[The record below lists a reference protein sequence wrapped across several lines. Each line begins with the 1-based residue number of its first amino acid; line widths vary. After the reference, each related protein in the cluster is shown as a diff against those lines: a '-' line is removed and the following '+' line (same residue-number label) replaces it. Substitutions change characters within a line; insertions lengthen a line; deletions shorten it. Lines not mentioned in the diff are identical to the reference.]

1 MNKSIKEVL
10 FADNGKWAREWWAD
24 ETYYWTKYIVYDGFV
39 RDNDCILLTPKPI
52 IMDIKGELPSHLT
65 KSYRNNQIKEQK
77 MKDSVIIIES
87 PNKVAKI
94 REITGAKVF
103 ATIGHFMQLKSYDE
117 SNGFKPTF
125 EYDPQKK
132 KHIFEIIEACKNK
145 EVYIATD
152 PDREGYAIGYHFYE
166 KIKKIASSIY
176 RAEFFE
182 ITPSGINK
190 GLQNALLFENTNKQM
205 YQSAL
210 ARRVADMLLGFTLSP
225 YLGKALGQMKGS
237 SAGRVQTPCLKL
249 IVDRDREIE
258 KFKALPENEKVSY
271 QIQANINDNANREVI
286 IKHCDEKGEEIKFN
300 DKEEALKLFESLKD
314 NKACLLKDLK
324 TSVVETKPKKPFITS
339 TLLER
344 ASSELGLGI
353 AEVQSLAQSLF
364 EAGLIT
370 YIRTDAESLSVE
382 FLNEAESF
390 YLPIY
395 KEVYQKREYKAG
407 KQSQAEAHEA
417 IRITHPNKYEDLESI
432 VYNAGITNQD
442 ALKLYRLI
450 FERTIES
457 QGKNA
462 IYDKQ
467 DLLFKIKN
475 EYFKCSAKSLKSA
488 GFLAMFSKKE
498 LENDDESN
506 DDKEDKEKEQN
517 AQFNLKIDDV
527 LSLNDLVLATI
538 KRNAPSAYKEAD
550 FVKLLENKGI
560 GRPSTYASYLSTL
573 VKREYISI
581 SQDKKHIITPT
592 HKGKR
597 VVEVFENAYQFII
610 DLTYTKQME
619 EVLDE
624 IVENKSSYVDFIS
637 NLNSKCPK
645 IEKLERNDDEI
656 KPSSE
661 GQITYIENIL
671 RDLQVNLSEEFKN
684 YKEDNRVAKAFLD
697 RYIKE
702 HEFFK
707 KNNKKASS
715 SNNDENRPATPKQIN
730 FAETLAKKH
739 NVKLPKDYKSNIKV
753 CGDFINEYSKK

>member
-1 MNKSIKEVL
+1 MN
-10 FADNGKWAREWWAD
+10 N
-24 ETYYWTKYIVYDGFV
+24 
-39 RDNDCILLTPKPI
+39 
-52 IMDIKGELPSHLT
+52 
-65 KSYRNNQIKEQK
+65 
-77 MKDSVIIIES
+77 SVIIIES

-125 EYDPQKK
+125 DYDQEKK
-132 KHIFEIIEACKNK
+132 KHIFEMIEACKNK
-145 EVYIATD
+145 KVYIATD
-152 PDREGYAIGYHFYE
+152 TDREGYAIGYMFYQ
-166 KIKKIASSIY
+166 KIKNVASSIY

-237 SAGRVQTPCLKL
+237 SVGRVQTPCLKL

-271 QIQANINDNANREVI
+271 QIQAKIDDSANREVT

-324 TSVVETKPKKPFITS
+324 NSVVETKPKKPFITS
-339 TLLER
+339 TLLEK
-344 ASSELGLGI
+344 ASSMLGLSI
-353 AEVQSLAQSLF
+353 SEVQSLAQNLF

-382 FLNEAESF
+382 FLDETESF
-390 YLPIY
+390 YAPIY
-395 KEVYQKREYKAG
+395 KDLYLKREYKAG

-417 IRITHPNKYEDLESI
+417 IRITHPHTTEDLESI
-432 VYNAGITNQD
+432 VYNANITNQD
-442 ALKLYRLI
+442 ALKLYQLI

-475 EYFKCSAKSLKSA
+475 EYFKCSVKGLKSA

-498 LENDDESN
+498 LENDESN
-506 DDKEDKEKEQN
+506 DDKDNKEKEQN

-560 GRPSTYASYLSTL
+560 GRPSTYASYLPTL

-619 EVLDE
+619 EMLDE

-671 RDLQVNLSEEFKN
+671 RDLQLNLSEEFKN

-707 KNNKKASS
+707 KNNKKTSS
-715 SNNDENRPATPKQIN
+715 SNNDENRPATPKQIS
-730 FAETLAKKH
+730 FAEMLAKKH
-739 NVKLPKDYKSNIKV
+739 NVKLPKGFKYSMKV
-753 CGDFINEYSKK
+753 CGDFINEYHKK

>member
-1 MNKSIKEVL
+1 
-10 FADNGKWAREWWAD
+10 
-24 ETYYWTKYIVYDGFV
+24 
-39 RDNDCILLTPKPI
+39 
-52 IMDIKGELPSHLT
+52 
-65 KSYRNNQIKEQK
+65 

-117 SNGFKPTF
+117 NNNFKPTF

-145 EVYIATD
+145 KVYIATD

-271 QIQANINDNANREVI
+271 QIQAKINDNANREVI

-417 IRITHPNKYEDLESI
+417 IRITHPHKYEDLESI

-475 EYFKCSAKSLKSA
+475 EYFKCSVKGLKSA

-506 DDKEDKEKEQN
+506 DDKDNKEKEQN
-517 AQFNLKIDDV
+517 AQFNLKIDDM

-560 GRPSTYASYLSTL
+560 GRPSTYASYLPTL

-624 IVENKSSYVDFIS
+624 IVESKSSYLDFLQ
-637 NLNSKCPK
+637 NLATKCPK

-671 RDLQVNLSEEFKN
+671 RDLQLNLSEEFKN
-684 YKEDNRVAKAFLD
+684 YKEDNRIAKAFLD

-715 SNNDENRPATPKQIN
+715 SNNNEIRPATPKQIN
-730 FAETLAKKH
+730 FAEMLAKKH

>member
-1 MNKSIKEVL
+1 MN
-10 FADNGKWAREWWAD
+10 N
-24 ETYYWTKYIVYDGFV
+24 
-39 RDNDCILLTPKPI
+39 
-52 IMDIKGELPSHLT
+52 
-65 KSYRNNQIKEQK
+65 
-77 MKDSVIIIES
+77 SVIIIES

-125 EYDPQKK
+125 DYDQEKK
-132 KHIFEIIEACKNK
+132 KHIFEMIEACKNK
-145 EVYIATD
+145 KVYIATD
-152 PDREGYAIGYHFYE
+152 PDREGYAIGYMFYQ
-166 KIKKIASSIY
+166 KIKNVASSIY

-271 QIQANINDNANREVI
+271 QIQAKINDSANREVT

-324 TSVVETKPKKPFITS
+324 NSVVETKPKKPFITS
-339 TLLER
+339 TLLEK
-344 ASSELGLGI
+344 ASSMLGLSI
-353 AEVQSLAQSLF
+353 SEVQSLAQNLF

-382 FLNEAESF
+382 FLDETESF
-390 YLPIY
+390 YAPIY
-395 KEVYQKREYKAG
+395 KDLYLKREYKAG

-417 IRITHPNKYEDLESI
+417 IRITHPHTTEDLESI
-432 VYNAGITNQD
+432 VYNANITNQD
-442 ALKLYRLI
+442 ALKLYQLI

-475 EYFKCSAKSLKSA
+475 EYFKCSVKSLKSA

-498 LENDDESN
+498 LENDESN
-506 DDKEDKEKEQN
+506 DDKENKEKEQN
-517 AQFNLKIDDV
+517 AQFNLKIDDM

-538 KRNAPSAYKEAD
+538 KRNAPSPYKEAG

-560 GRPSTYASYLSTL
+560 GRPSTYASYLPTL
-573 VKREYISI
+573 LKREYISI
-581 SQDKKHIITPT
+581 SQDKKHTITPT

-597 VVEVFENAYQFII
+597 VIEVFENAYQFII

-624 IVENKSSYVDFIS
+624 IVENKSFYVDFIS

-671 RDLQVNLSEEFKN
+671 RDLQLNLSEEFKN

-715 SNNDENRPATPKQIN
+715 SNNDENRPATPKQIS
-730 FAETLAKKH
+730 FAEMLAKKH
-739 NVKLPKDYKSNIKV
+739 NVKLPKGFKYSMKV

>member
-1 MNKSIKEVL
+1 
-10 FADNGKWAREWWAD
+10 
-24 ETYYWTKYIVYDGFV
+24 
-39 RDNDCILLTPKPI
+39 
-52 IMDIKGELPSHLT
+52 
-65 KSYRNNQIKEQK
+65 

-94 REITGAKVF
+94 KEITGAKVF

-117 SNGFKPTF
+117 NNNFKPTF

-145 EVYIATD
+145 KVYIATD

-271 QIQANINDNANREVI
+271 QIQAKINDNANREVI

-353 AEVQSLAQSLF
+353 TEVQSLAQSLF

-417 IRITHPNKYEDLESI
+417 IRITHPHTAEDLESI

-488 GFLAMFSKKE
+488 GFLAMFSKKA

-506 DDKEDKEKEQN
+506 DDKEYKEKEQN
-517 AQFNLKIDDV
+517 AQFNLKIDDM

-538 KRNAPSAYKEAD
+538 KRNAPSPYKEAG

-560 GRPSTYASYLSTL
+560 GRPSTYASYLPTL
-573 VKREYISI
+573 LKREYISI
-581 SQDKKHIITPT
+581 SQDKKHTITPT

-597 VVEVFENAYQFII
+597 VIEVFENAYQFII

-671 RDLQVNLSEEFKN
+671 RDLQLDLSEEFKN
-684 YKEDNRVAKAFLD
+684 YKEDNRIAKAFLD

-715 SNNDENRPATPKQIN
+715 SNNNEIRPATPKQIN
-730 FAETLAKKH
+730 FAEILAKKH

>member
-1 MNKSIKEVL
+1 MN
-10 FADNGKWAREWWAD
+10 N
-24 ETYYWTKYIVYDGFV
+24 
-39 RDNDCILLTPKPI
+39 
-52 IMDIKGELPSHLT
+52 
-65 KSYRNNQIKEQK
+65 
-77 MKDSVIIIES
+77 SVIIIES

-125 EYDPQKK
+125 DYDQEKK
-132 KHIFEIIEACKNK
+132 KHIFEMIEACKNK
-145 EVYIATD
+145 KVYIATD
-152 PDREGYAIGYHFYE
+152 TDREGYAIGYMFYQ
-166 KIKKIASSIY
+166 KIKNVASSIY

-237 SAGRVQTPCLKL
+237 SVGRVQTPCLKL

-258 KFKALPENEKVSY
+258 KFKALPENEKVIY
-271 QIQANINDNANREVI
+271 QIQAKINDSANREVT

-300 DKEEALKLFESLKD
+300 NKEEALKFFESLKD

-324 TSVVETKPKKPFITS
+324 NSVVETKPKKPFITS
-339 TLLER
+339 TLLEK
-344 ASSELGLGI
+344 ASSMLGLSI
-353 AEVQSLAQSLF
+353 SEVQSLAQNLF

-382 FLNEAESF
+382 FLDEAESF
-390 YLPIY
+390 YAPIY
-395 KEVYQKREYKAG
+395 KDLYLKREYKAG

-417 IRITHPNKYEDLESI
+417 IRITHPHTTEDLERI
-432 VYNAGITNQD
+432 VYNANITNQD
-442 ALKLYRLI
+442 ALKLYQLI

-475 EYFKCSAKSLKSA
+475 EYFKCSVKGLKSA

-498 LENDDESN
+498 LKNDESN
-506 DDKEDKEKEQN
+506 DDKDNKEKEQN

-560 GRPSTYASYLSTL
+560 GRPSTYASYLPTL

-671 RDLQVNLSEEFKN
+671 RDLQLNLSEEFKN
-684 YKEDNRVAKAFLD
+684 YKEDNRVAKVFLD

-715 SNNDENRPATPKQIN
+715 SNNDENRPATPKQIS
-730 FAETLAKKH
+730 FAEMLAKKH
-739 NVKLPKDYKSNIKV
+739 NVKLPKGFKYSMKV
-753 CGDFINEYSKK
+753 CGDFINEYHKK

>member
-1 MNKSIKEVL
+1 MN
-10 FADNGKWAREWWAD
+10 N
-24 ETYYWTKYIVYDGFV
+24 
-39 RDNDCILLTPKPI
+39 
-52 IMDIKGELPSHLT
+52 
-65 KSYRNNQIKEQK
+65 
-77 MKDSVIIIES
+77 SVIIIES

-125 EYDPQKK
+125 DYDQEKK
-132 KHIFEIIEACKNK
+132 KHIFEMIEACKNK
-145 EVYIATD
+145 KVYIATD
-152 PDREGYAIGYHFYE
+152 PDREGYAIGYMFYQ
-166 KIKKIASSIY
+166 KIKNVASSIY

-190 GLQNALLFENTNKQM
+190 GLQNAILFENTNKQM

-271 QIQANINDNANREVI
+271 QIQAKINDSANREVT

-324 TSVVETKPKKPFITS
+324 NSVVETKPKKPFITS
-339 TLLER
+339 TLLEK
-344 ASSELGLGI
+344 ASSMLGLSI
-353 AEVQSLAQSLF
+353 SEVQSLAQNLF

-382 FLNEAESF
+382 FLDEAESF
-390 YLPIY
+390 YAPIY
-395 KEVYQKREYKAG
+395 NDLYLKREYKAG

-417 IRITHPNKYEDLESI
+417 IRITHPHTTEDLESI
-432 VYNAGITNQD
+432 VYNANITNQD
-442 ALKLYRLI
+442 ALKLYQLI

-475 EYFKCSAKSLKSA
+475 EYFKCSVKGLKSA

-498 LENDDESN
+498 LENDESN
-506 DDKEDKEKEQN
+506 DDKDNKEKEQN

-538 KRNAPSAYKEAD
+538 KRMPPSAYKEAD

-560 GRPSTYASYLSTL
+560 GRPSTYASYLPTL

-671 RDLQVNLSEEFKN
+671 RDLQLNLSEEFKN

-715 SNNDENRPATPKQIN
+715 SNNDENRPATPKQIS
-730 FAETLAKKH
+730 FAEMLAKKH
-739 NVKLPKDYKSNIKV
+739 NVKLPKGFKYNMKV
-753 CGDFINEYSKK
+753 CGDFINEYHKK

>member
-1 MNKSIKEVL
+1 MN
-10 FADNGKWAREWWAD
+10 N
-24 ETYYWTKYIVYDGFV
+24 
-39 RDNDCILLTPKPI
+39 
-52 IMDIKGELPSHLT
+52 
-65 KSYRNNQIKEQK
+65 
-77 MKDSVIIIES
+77 SVIIIES

-94 REITGAKVF
+94 KEITGAKVF

-117 SNGFKPTF
+117 NNNFKPTF

-132 KHIFEIIEACKNK
+132 KRIFEIIEACKNK
-145 EVYIATD
+145 KVYIATD

-249 IVDRDREIE
+249 IVDRNREIE

-271 QIQANINDNANREVI
+271 QIQAKINDNANREVI

-300 DKEEALKLFESLKD
+300 DKEEALKLFESLED

-370 YIRTDAESLSVE
+370 YTRTDAESLSVE

-417 IRITHPNKYEDLESI
+417 IRITHPHKYEDLESI
-432 VYNAGITNQD
+432 VYNANITNQD
-442 ALKLYRLI
+442 ALKLYQLI

-475 EYFKCSAKSLKSA
+475 EYFKCSVKGLKSS

-498 LENDDESN
+498 LENDESN
-506 DDKEDKEKEQN
+506 DDKDNKEKEQN
-517 AQFNLKIDDV
+517 AQFNLKIDDM

-538 KRNAPSAYKEAD
+538 KRNAPSPYKEAG

-560 GRPSTYASYLSTL
+560 GRPSTYASYLPTL
-573 VKREYISI
+573 LKRGYISI
-581 SQDKKHIITPT
+581 SQDKKHTITPT

-597 VVEVFENAYQFII
+597 VIEVFENAYQFII

-624 IVENKSSYVDFIS
+624 IVENKSSYLDFLQ
-637 NLNSKCPK
+637 NLATKCPK

-671 RDLQVNLSEEFKN
+671 RDLQLDLSEEFKN
-684 YKEDNRVAKAFLD
+684 YKEDNRIAKAFLD
-697 RYIKE
+697 KYIKE

-715 SNNDENRPATPKQIN
+715 SNNNEIRPATPKQIN
-730 FAETLAKKH
+730 FAEILAKKH

>member
-1 MNKSIKEVL
+1 MN
-10 FADNGKWAREWWAD
+10 N
-24 ETYYWTKYIVYDGFV
+24 
-39 RDNDCILLTPKPI
+39 
-52 IMDIKGELPSHLT
+52 
-65 KSYRNNQIKEQK
+65 
-77 MKDSVIIIES
+77 SVIIIES

-94 REITGAKVF
+94 REIIGAKVF

-125 EYDPQKK
+125 DYDQEKK
-132 KHIFEIIEACKNK
+132 KHIFEMIEACKNK
-145 EVYIATD
+145 KVYIATD
-152 PDREGYAIGYHFYE
+152 PDREGYAIGYMFYQ
-166 KIKKIASSIY
+166 KIKNVASSIY

-271 QIQANINDNANREVI
+271 QIQDKINDSANREVT

-324 TSVVETKPKKPFITS
+324 NSVVETKPKKPFITS
-339 TLLER
+339 TLLEK
-344 ASSELGLGI
+344 ASSMLGLSI
-353 AEVQSLAQSLF
+353 SEVQSLAQNLF

-382 FLNEAESF
+382 FLDETESF
-390 YLPIY
+390 YAPIY
-395 KEVYQKREYKAG
+395 KDLYLKREYKAG

-417 IRITHPNKYEDLESI
+417 KSI
-432 VYNAGITNQD
+432 VYNANITNQD
-442 ALKLYRLI
+442 ALKLYQLI

-475 EYFKCSAKSLKSA
+475 EYFKCSVKGLKSA

-498 LENDDESN
+498 LENDESN
-506 DDKEDKEKEQN
+506 DDKDNKEKEQN

-538 KRNAPSAYKEAD
+538 KRNAPSAYKETD

-560 GRPSTYASYLSTL
+560 GRPSTYASYLPTL

-671 RDLQVNLSEEFKN
+671 RDLQLNLSEEFKN

-715 SNNDENRPATPKQIN
+715 SNNDENRPATPKQIS
-730 FAETLAKKH
+730 FAEMLAKKH
-739 NVKLPKDYKSNIKV
+739 NVKLPKGFKYSMKV
-753 CGDFINEYSKK
+753 CGDFINEYHKK

>member
-1 MNKSIKEVL
+1 
-10 FADNGKWAREWWAD
+10 
-24 ETYYWTKYIVYDGFV
+24 
-39 RDNDCILLTPKPI
+39 
-52 IMDIKGELPSHLT
+52 
-65 KSYRNNQIKEQK
+65 

-94 REITGAKVF
+94 KEITGVKVY

-117 SNGFKPTF
+117 NNNFKPTF

-132 KHIFEIIEACKNK
+132 KRIFEMIEACKNK
-145 EVYIATD
+145 KVYIATD

-190 GLQNALLFENTNKQM
+190 GLQNASLFENTNKQM

-271 QIQANINDNANREVI
+271 QIQANINDNANKEVI
-286 IKHCDEKGEEIKFN
+286 IKHCDENGEEIKFN

-324 TSVVETKPKKPFITS
+324 NSILETKPKKPFITS
-339 TLLER
+339 TLLEK
-344 ASSELGLGI
+344 ASAELGLSI

-390 YLPIY
+390 YTPIY
-395 KEVYQKREYKAG
+395 KEVYLKREYKAG

-417 IRITHPNKYEDLESI
+417 IRITHPHTYENLESV
-432 VYNAGITNQD
+432 VYNAGIANQD
-442 ALKLYRLI
+442 ALKLYQLI

-475 EYFKCSAKSLKSA
+475 EYFKCSVKSLKSA

-498 LENDDESN
+498 LESDESN
-506 DDKEDKEKEQN
+506 DDKDDKEKDQN
-517 AQFNLKIDDV
+517 AQFNLKIDDM
-527 LSLNDLVLATI
+527 LNLKALDLATI
-538 KRNAPSAYKEAD
+538 KRSAPSPYKEAG

-560 GRPSTYASYLSTL
+560 GRPSTYASYLPTL
-573 VKREYISI
+573 LKREYISI
-581 SQDKKHIITPT
+581 SQDKKHTITPT

-624 IVENKSSYVDFIS
+624 IVESKSSYLDFLQ
-637 NLNSKCPK
+637 NLATKCPK
-645 IEKLERNDDEI
+645 IEKLERKDDEI
-656 KPSSE
+656 IRPSSE
-661 GQITYIENIL
+661 GQIKYIESIL
-671 RDLQVNLSEEFKN
+671 ADLQLELSEEFKN

-715 SNNDENRPATPKQIN
+715 SNNNETRPATPKQIS
-730 FAETLAKKH
+730 FAESLAKKH
-739 NVKLPKDYKSNIKV
+739 HVKLPKDYKSNMKV

>member
-1 MNKSIKEVL
+1 
-10 FADNGKWAREWWAD
+10 
-24 ETYYWTKYIVYDGFV
+24 
-39 RDNDCILLTPKPI
+39 
-52 IMDIKGELPSHLT
+52 
-65 KSYRNNQIKEQK
+65 

-117 SNGFKPTF
+117 NNNFKPTF

-145 EVYIATD
+145 KVYIATD

-271 QIQANINDNANREVI
+271 QIQAKINDNANREVI

-300 DKEEALKLFESLKD
+300 DKEEASQLFESLKD

-417 IRITHPNKYEDLESI
+417 IRITHPHKYEDLESI

-517 AQFNLKIDDV
+517 AQFNLKIDDM

-538 KRNAPSAYKEAD
+538 KRNAPSPYKEAG

-560 GRPSTYASYLSTL
+560 GRPSTYASYLPTL
-573 VKREYISI
+573 LKREYISI
-581 SQDKKHIITPT
+581 SQDKKHTITPT

-597 VVEVFENAYQFII
+597 VIEVFENAYQFII

-624 IVENKSSYVDFIS
+624 IVENKSSYLDFLQ
-637 NLNSKCPK
+637 NLATKCPK
-645 IEKLERNDDEI
+645 IKKLERNDDEI

-671 RDLQVNLSEEFKN
+671 RDLQLDLSEEFKN
-684 YKEDNRVAKAFLD
+684 YKEDNRIAKAFLD

-707 KNNKKASS
+707 KNNKKTSS
-715 SNNDENRPATPKQIN
+715 SNNNEIRPATPKQIN
-730 FAETLAKKH
+730 FAEMLAKKH

>member
-1 MNKSIKEVL
+1 MN
-10 FADNGKWAREWWAD
+10 N
-24 ETYYWTKYIVYDGFV
+24 
-39 RDNDCILLTPKPI
+39 
-52 IMDIKGELPSHLT
+52 
-65 KSYRNNQIKEQK
+65 
-77 MKDSVIIIES
+77 SVIIIES

-117 SNGFKPTF
+117 NNNFKPTF

-132 KHIFEIIEACKNK
+132 KRIFEIIEACKNK
-145 EVYIATD
+145 KVYIATD

-225 YLGKALGQMKGS
+225 YLGKALGQMKRS

-271 QIQANINDNANREVI
+271 QIQAKINDNANREVI

-417 IRITHPNKYEDLESI
+417 IRITHPHKYEDLESI
-432 VYNAGITNQD
+432 VYNASITNQD

-517 AQFNLKIDDV
+517 AQFNLKIDDM

-538 KRNAPSAYKEAD
+538 KRNAPSPYKEAG

-560 GRPSTYASYLSTL
+560 GRPSTYASYLPTL
-573 VKREYISI
+573 LKREYISI
-581 SQDKKHIITPT
+581 SQDKKHTITPT
-592 HKGKR
+592 HNGKR
-597 VVEVFENAYQFII
+597 VIEVFENAYQFII

-671 RDLQVNLSEEFKN
+671 RDLQLNLSEEFKN

-715 SNNDENRPATPKQIN
+715 SNNDENRPATPKQIS
-730 FAETLAKKH
+730 FAEMLAKKH
-739 NVKLPKDYKSNIKV
+739 NVKLPKGFKYSMKV

>member
-1 MNKSIKEVL
+1 MN
-10 FADNGKWAREWWAD
+10 N
-24 ETYYWTKYIVYDGFV
+24 
-39 RDNDCILLTPKPI
+39 
-52 IMDIKGELPSHLT
+52 
-65 KSYRNNQIKEQK
+65 
-77 MKDSVIIIES
+77 SVIIIES

-94 REITGAKVF
+94 KEITGAKVF

-117 SNGFKPTF
+117 NNNFKPTF

-132 KHIFEIIEACKNK
+132 KRIFEIIEACKNK
-145 EVYIATD
+145 KVYIATD

-225 YLGKALGQMKGS
+225 YLGKALGQMKDS

-271 QIQANINDNANREVI
+271 QIQAKINDNANKEVI

-417 IRITHPNKYEDLESI
+417 IRITHPHKYEDLESV
-432 VYNAGITNQD
+432 VYDSGITNQD
-442 ALKLYRLI
+442 ALKLYQLI

-498 LENDDESN
+498 LENDESN
-506 DDKEDKEKEQN
+506 DDKENKEKEQN
-517 AQFNLKIDDV
+517 AQFNLKIDDM

-538 KRNAPSAYKEAD
+538 KRNAPSPYKEAG

-560 GRPSTYASYLSTL
+560 GRPSTYASYLPTL
-573 VKREYISI
+573 LKREYISI
-581 SQDKKHIITPT
+581 SQDKKHTITPT

-597 VVEVFENAYQFII
+597 VIEVFENAYQFII

-624 IVENKSSYVDFIS
+624 IVENKSSYLDFLQ
-637 NLNSKCPK
+637 NLATKCPK

-671 RDLQVNLSEEFKN
+671 RDLQLDLSEEFKN
-684 YKEDNRVAKAFLD
+684 YKEDNRIAKAFLD

-715 SNNDENRPATPKQIN
+715 SNNNEIRPATPKQIN
-730 FAETLAKKH
+730 FAEILAKKH

>member
-1 MNKSIKEVL
+1 MN
-10 FADNGKWAREWWAD
+10 N
-24 ETYYWTKYIVYDGFV
+24 
-39 RDNDCILLTPKPI
+39 
-52 IMDIKGELPSHLT
+52 
-65 KSYRNNQIKEQK
+65 
-77 MKDSVIIIES
+77 SVIIIES

-94 REITGAKVF
+94 KEITGVSVF

-117 SNGFKPTF
+117 NNNFKPTF

-132 KHIFEIIEACKNK
+132 KRIFEIIEACKNK
-145 EVYIATD
+145 KVYIATD

-271 QIQANINDNANREVI
+271 QIQAKINDSANREVT

-324 TSVVETKPKKPFITS
+324 NSVVETKPKKPFITS
-339 TLLER
+339 TLLEK
-344 ASSELGLGI
+344 ASSMLGLSI
-353 AEVQSLAQSLF
+353 SEVQSLAQNLF

-382 FLNEAESF
+382 FLDETESF
-390 YLPIY
+390 YAPIY
-395 KEVYQKREYKAG
+395 KDLYLKREYKAG

-417 IRITHPNKYEDLESI
+417 IRITHPHTTEDLESI
-432 VYNAGITNQD
+432 VYNANITNQD
-442 ALKLYRLI
+442 ALKLYQLI

-517 AQFNLKIDDV
+517 AQFNLKIDDM

-560 GRPSTYASYLSTL
+560 GRPSTYASYLPTL
-573 VKREYISI
+573 LKREYISI
-581 SQDKKHIITPT
+581 SQDKKHTITPT

-597 VVEVFENAYQFII
+597 VIEVFENAYQFII

-671 RDLQVNLSEEFKN
+671 RDLQLDLSEEFKN
-684 YKEDNRVAKAFLD
+684 YKEDNRIAKAFLD

-715 SNNDENRPATPKQIN
+715 SNNNEIRPATPKQIN
-730 FAETLAKKH
+730 FAEILAKKH

>member
-1 MNKSIKEVL
+1 MN
-10 FADNGKWAREWWAD
+10 N
-24 ETYYWTKYIVYDGFV
+24 
-39 RDNDCILLTPKPI
+39 
-52 IMDIKGELPSHLT
+52 
-65 KSYRNNQIKEQK
+65 
-77 MKDSVIIIES
+77 SVIIIES

-125 EYDPQKK
+125 DYDQEKK
-132 KHIFEIIEACKNK
+132 KHIFEMIEACKNK
-145 EVYIATD
+145 KVYIATD
-152 PDREGYAIGYHFYE
+152 PDREGYAIGYMFYQ
-166 KIKKIASSIY
+166 KIKNVASSIY

-271 QIQANINDNANREVI
+271 QIQAKINDSANREVT

-300 DKEEALKLFESLKD
+300 DKEEALKFFESLKD

-324 TSVVETKPKKPFITS
+324 NSVVETKPKKPFITS
-339 TLLER
+339 TLLEK
-344 ASSELGLGI
+344 ASSMLGLSI
-353 AEVQSLAQSLF
+353 SEVQSLAQNLF

-382 FLNEAESF
+382 FLDETESF
-390 YLPIY
+390 YAPIY
-395 KEVYQKREYKAG
+395 KDLYLKREYKAG

-417 IRITHPNKYEDLESI
+417 IRITHPHTTEDLESI
-432 VYNAGITNQD
+432 VYNANITNQD
-442 ALKLYRLI
+442 ALKLYQLI

-475 EYFKCSAKSLKSA
+475 EYFKCSVKGLKSA

-498 LENDDESN
+498 LENDESN
-506 DDKEDKEKEQN
+506 DDKDNKEKEQN

-560 GRPSTYASYLSTL
+560 GRPSTYASYLPTL
-573 VKREYISI
+573 VRREYISI
-581 SQDKKHIITPT
+581 SQDKKHIITPS

-671 RDLQVNLSEEFKN
+671 RDLQLNLSEEFKN
-684 YKEDNRVAKAFLD
+684 YKEDNRVAKVFLD

-730 FAETLAKKH
+730 FAEMLAKKH
-739 NVKLPKDYKSNIKV
+739 NVKLPKGFKYSMKV
-753 CGDFINEYSKK
+753 CGDFINEYHKK

>member
-1 MNKSIKEVL
+1 MN
-10 FADNGKWAREWWAD
+10 N
-24 ETYYWTKYIVYDGFV
+24 
-39 RDNDCILLTPKPI
+39 
-52 IMDIKGELPSHLT
+52 
-65 KSYRNNQIKEQK
+65 
-77 MKDSVIIIES
+77 SVIIIES

-94 REITGAKVF
+94 REITGASVF

-125 EYDPQKK
+125 DYDQEKK
-132 KHIFEIIEACKNK
+132 KHIFEMIEACKNK
-145 EVYIATD
+145 KVYIATD
-152 PDREGYAIGYHFYE
+152 PDREGYAIGYMFYQ
-166 KIKKIASSIY
+166 KIKNVASSIY

-258 KFKALPENEKVSY
+258 KFKALPKNEKVSY
-271 QIQANINDNANREVI
+271 QIQAKINDSANREVT
-286 IKHCDEKGEEIKFN
+286 IKQCDEKGEEIKFN
-300 DKEEALKLFESLKD
+300 DKEEALKLFEGLKD

-324 TSVVETKPKKPFITS
+324 NSVVETKPKKPFITS
-339 TLLER
+339 TLLEK
-344 ASSELGLGI
+344 ASSMLGLGI
-353 AEVQSLAQSLF
+353 SEVQSLAQSLF

-390 YLPIY
+390 YTPIY
-395 KEVYQKREYKAG
+395 KEVYLKREYKAG

-417 IRITHPNKYEDLESI
+417 IRITHPHTYENLESV

-442 ALKLYRLI
+442 ALKLYQLI

-475 EYFKCSAKSLKSA
+475 EYFKCSVKSLKSA

-498 LENDDESN
+498 LESDESN
-506 DDKEDKEKEQN
+506 DGKDDKEKDQN

-538 KRNAPSAYKEAD
+538 KRNAPSPYKEAG

-560 GRPSTYASYLSTL
+560 GRPSTYATYLPAL
-573 VKREYISI
+573 LKREYISI
-581 SQDKKHIITPT
+581 SQDKKRSITPT

-637 NLNSKCPK
+637 NLSSKCPK

-661 GQITYIENIL
+661 RQITYMENIL
-671 RDLQVNLSEEFKN
+671 RDLQLELSEEFKN

-715 SNNDENRPATPKQIN
+715 SNNDETRPATPKQIR
-730 FAETLAKKH
+730 FAESLAKKH
-739 NVKLPKDYKSNIKV
+739 HVKLPKDYKSNMKV

>member
-1 MNKSIKEVL
+1 MN
-10 FADNGKWAREWWAD
+10 N
-24 ETYYWTKYIVYDGFV
+24 
-39 RDNDCILLTPKPI
+39 
-52 IMDIKGELPSHLT
+52 
-65 KSYRNNQIKEQK
+65 
-77 MKDSVIIIES
+77 SVIIIES

-125 EYDPQKK
+125 DYDQEKK
-132 KHIFEIIEACKNK
+132 KHIFEMIEACKNK
-145 EVYIATD
+145 KVYIATD
-152 PDREGYAIGYHFYE
+152 TDREGYAIGYMFYQ
-166 KIKKIASSIY
+166 KIKNVASSIY

-237 SAGRVQTPCLKL
+237 SVGRVQTPCLKL

-271 QIQANINDNANREVI
+271 QIQAKINDSANREVT

-314 NKACLLKDLK
+314 NKACLLKNLK
-324 TSVVETKPKKPFITS
+324 NSVVETKPKKPFITS
-339 TLLER
+339 TLLEK
-344 ASSELGLGI
+344 ASSMLGLSI
-353 AEVQSLAQSLF
+353 SEVQSLAQNLF

-382 FLNEAESF
+382 FLDEAESF
-390 YLPIY
+390 YAPIY
-395 KEVYQKREYKAG
+395 KDLYLKREYKTG

-417 IRITHPNKYEDLESI
+417 IRITHPHTTEDLESI
-432 VYNAGITNQD
+432 VYNANITNQD
-442 ALKLYRLI
+442 ALKLYQLI

-475 EYFKCSAKSLKSA
+475 EYFKCSVKGLKSA

-498 LENDDESN
+498 LKNDESN
-506 DDKEDKEKEQN
+506 DDKDNKEKEQN

-560 GRPSTYASYLSTL
+560 GRPSTYASYLPTL

-671 RDLQVNLSEEFKN
+671 RDLQLNLSEEFKN
-684 YKEDNRVAKAFLD
+684 YKEDNRVAKAF
-697 RYIKE
+697 
-702 HEFFK
+702 F
-707 KNNKKASS
+707 
-715 SNNDENRPATPKQIN
+715 RPI
-730 FAETLAKKH
+730 H
-739 NVKLPKDYKSNIKV
+739 
-753 CGDFINEYSKK
+753 

>member
-1 MNKSIKEVL
+1 MN
-10 FADNGKWAREWWAD
+10 N
-24 ETYYWTKYIVYDGFV
+24 
-39 RDNDCILLTPKPI
+39 
-52 IMDIKGELPSHLT
+52 
-65 KSYRNNQIKEQK
+65 
-77 MKDSVIIIES
+77 SVIIIES

-125 EYDPQKK
+125 DYDQEKK
-132 KHIFEIIEACKNK
+132 KHIFEMIEACKNK
-145 EVYIATD
+145 KVYIATD
-152 PDREGYAIGYHFYE
+152 PDREGYAIGYMFYQ
-166 KIKKIASSIY
+166 KIKNVASSIY

-271 QIQANINDNANREVI
+271 QIQAKINDSANREVT

-324 TSVVETKPKKPFITS
+324 NSVVETKPKKPFITS
-339 TLLER
+339 TLLEK
-344 ASSELGLGI
+344 ASSMLGLSI
-353 AEVQSLAQSLF
+353 SEVQSLAQNLF

-382 FLNEAESF
+382 FLDETESF
-390 YLPIY
+390 YAPIY
-395 KEVYQKREYKAG
+395 KDLYLKREYKAG

-417 IRITHPNKYEDLESI
+417 IRITHPHTTEDLESI
-432 VYNAGITNQD
+432 VYNANITNQD
-442 ALKLYRLI
+442 ALKLYQLI

-475 EYFKCSAKSLKSA
+475 EYFKCSVKGLKSA

-498 LENDDESN
+498 LENDESN
-506 DDKEDKEKEQN
+506 DDKDNKEKEQN

-527 LSLNDLVLATI
+527 LNLNDLVLATI

-560 GRPSTYASYLSTL
+560 GRPSTYASYLPTL

-671 RDLQVNLSEEFKN
+671 RDLQLNLSEEFKN

-715 SNNDENRPATPKQIN
+715 SNNDENRPATPKQIS
-730 FAETLAKKH
+730 FAEMLAKKH
-739 NVKLPKDYKSNIKV
+739 NVKLPKGFKYSMKV
-753 CGDFINEYSKK
+753 CGDFINEYHKK

>member
-1 MNKSIKEVL
+1 
-10 FADNGKWAREWWAD
+10 
-24 ETYYWTKYIVYDGFV
+24 
-39 RDNDCILLTPKPI
+39 
-52 IMDIKGELPSHLT
+52 
-65 KSYRNNQIKEQK
+65 

-117 SNGFKPTF
+117 NNNFKPTF

-145 EVYIATD
+145 KVYIAAD

-271 QIQANINDNANREVI
+271 QIQAKINDNANREVI

-300 DKEEALKLFESLKD
+300 DKEEASQLFESLKD

-417 IRITHPNKYEDLESI
+417 IRITHPHKYEDLESI

-517 AQFNLKIDDV
+517 AQFNLKIDDM

-538 KRNAPSAYKEAD
+538 KRNAPSPYKEAG

-560 GRPSTYASYLSTL
+560 GRPSTYASYLPTL
-573 VKREYISI
+573 LKREYISI
-581 SQDKKHIITPT
+581 SQDKKHTITPT

-597 VVEVFENAYQFII
+597 VIEVFENAYQFII

-624 IVENKSSYVDFIS
+624 IVENKSSYLDFLQ
-637 NLNSKCPK
+637 NLATKCPK
-645 IEKLERNDDEI
+645 IKKLERNDDEI

-671 RDLQVNLSEEFKN
+671 RDLQLDLSEEFKN
-684 YKEDNRVAKAFLD
+684 YKEDNRIAKAFLD

-715 SNNDENRPATPKQIN
+715 SNNNEIRPATPKQIN
-730 FAETLAKKH
+730 FAEMLAKKH

>member
-1 MNKSIKEVL
+1 MN
-10 FADNGKWAREWWAD
+10 N
-24 ETYYWTKYIVYDGFV
+24 
-39 RDNDCILLTPKPI
+39 
-52 IMDIKGELPSHLT
+52 
-65 KSYRNNQIKEQK
+65 
-77 MKDSVIIIES
+77 SVIIIES

-125 EYDPQKK
+125 DYDQEKK
-132 KHIFEIIEACKNK
+132 KHIFEMIEACKNK
-145 EVYIATD
+145 KVYIATD
-152 PDREGYAIGYHFYE
+152 PDREGYAIGYMFYQ
-166 KIKKIASSIY
+166 KIKNVASSIY

-271 QIQANINDNANREVI
+271 QIQAKINDSANREVT

-324 TSVVETKPKKPFITS
+324 NSVVETKPKKPFITS
-339 TLLER
+339 TLLEK
-344 ASSELGLGI
+344 ASSMLGLSI
-353 AEVQSLAQSLF
+353 SEVQSLAQNLF

-382 FLNEAESF
+382 FLNETESF
-390 YLPIY
+390 YAPIY
-395 KEVYQKREYKAG
+395 KDLYLKREYKAG

-417 IRITHPNKYEDLESI
+417 IRITHPHTTEDLESI
-432 VYNAGITNQD
+432 VYNANITNQD
-442 ALKLYRLI
+442 ALKLYQLI

-467 DLLFKIKN
+467 NLLFKIKN
-475 EYFKCSAKSLKSA
+475 EYFKCSVKGLKSA

-498 LENDDESN
+498 LENDESN
-506 DDKEDKEKEQN
+506 DDKDNKEKEQN

-560 GRPSTYASYLSTL
+560 GRPSTYASYLPTL

-619 EVLDE
+619 EMLDE

-671 RDLQVNLSEEFKN
+671 RDLQLNLSEEFKN

-715 SNNDENRPATPKQIN
+715 SNNDENRPATPKQIS
-730 FAETLAKKH
+730 FAEMLAKKH
-739 NVKLPKDYKSNIKV
+739 NVKLPKGFKYSMKV
-753 CGDFINEYSKK
+753 CGDFINEYHKK

>member
-1 MNKSIKEVL
+1 MN
-10 FADNGKWAREWWAD
+10 N
-24 ETYYWTKYIVYDGFV
+24 
-39 RDNDCILLTPKPI
+39 
-52 IMDIKGELPSHLT
+52 
-65 KSYRNNQIKEQK
+65 
-77 MKDSVIIIES
+77 SVIIIES

-125 EYDPQKK
+125 DYDQEKK
-132 KHIFEIIEACKNK
+132 KHIFEMIEACKNK
-145 EVYIATD
+145 KVYIATD
-152 PDREGYAIGYHFYE
+152 PDREGYAIGYMFYQ
-166 KIKKIASSIY
+166 KIKNVASSIY

-190 GLQNALLFENTNKQM
+190 GLQNALLFENTNRQM

-271 QIQANINDNANREVI
+271 QIQAKINDSANREVT

-324 TSVVETKPKKPFITS
+324 NSVVETKPKKPFITS
-339 TLLER
+339 TLLEK
-344 ASSELGLGI
+344 ASSMLGLSI
-353 AEVQSLAQSLF
+353 SEVQSLAQNLF

-382 FLNEAESF
+382 FLDETESF
-390 YLPIY
+390 YAPIY
-395 KEVYQKREYKAG
+395 KDLYLKREYKAG

-417 IRITHPNKYEDLESI
+417 IRITHPHKYEDLESI
-432 VYNAGITNQD
+432 VYNASITNQD
-442 ALKLYRLI
+442 ALKLYQLI

-475 EYFKCSAKSLKSA
+475 EYFKCSVKGLKSA

-498 LENDDESN
+498 LENDESN
-506 DDKEDKEKEQN
+506 DDKDNKEKEQN

-560 GRPSTYASYLSTL
+560 GRPSTYASYLPTL

-671 RDLQVNLSEEFKN
+671 RDLQLNLSEEFKN

-715 SNNDENRPATPKQIN
+715 SNNDENRPATPKQIS
-730 FAETLAKKH
+730 FAEMLAKKH
-739 NVKLPKDYKSNIKV
+739 NVKLPKGFKYSMKV
-753 CGDFINEYSKK
+753 CGDFINEYHKK

>member
-1 MNKSIKEVL
+1 
-10 FADNGKWAREWWAD
+10 
-24 ETYYWTKYIVYDGFV
+24 
-39 RDNDCILLTPKPI
+39 
-52 IMDIKGELPSHLT
+52 
-65 KSYRNNQIKEQK
+65 

-94 REITGAKVF
+94 KEITGVKVY

-117 SNGFKPTF
+117 NNNFKPTF

-132 KHIFEIIEACKNK
+132 KRIFEMIEACKNK
-145 EVYIATD
+145 KVYIATD

-190 GLQNALLFENTNKQM
+190 GLQNASLFENTNKQM

-271 QIQANINDNANREVI
+271 QIQAKINDSANREVT
-286 IKHCDEKGEEIKFN
+286 IKHCDEKGEEITFN

-324 TSVVETKPKKPFITS
+324 NSVVETKPKKPFITS
-339 TLLER
+339 TLLEK
-344 ASSELGLGI
+344 ASSMLGLSI
-353 AEVQSLAQSLF
+353 SEVQSLAQNLF

-382 FLNEAESF
+382 FLDETESF
-390 YLPIY
+390 YAPIY
-395 KEVYQKREYKAG
+395 KDLYLKREYKAG

-417 IRITHPNKYEDLESI
+417 IRITHPHTTEDLESI
-432 VYNAGITNQD
+432 VYNANITNQD
-442 ALKLYRLI
+442 ALKLYQLI

-467 DLLFKIKN
+467 NLLFKIKN
-475 EYFKCSAKSLKSA
+475 EYFKCSVKGLKSA

-498 LENDDESN
+498 LENDESN
-506 DDKEDKEKEQN
+506 DDKDNKEKEQN

-560 GRPSTYASYLSTL
+560 GRPSTYASYLPTL

-671 RDLQVNLSEEFKN
+671 RDLQLNSREEFKN

-715 SNNDENRPATPKQIN
+715 SNNDENRPATPKQIS
-730 FAETLAKKH
+730 FAEMLAKKH
-739 NVKLPKDYKSNIKV
+739 HVKLPKDYKSNMKV
-753 CGDFINEYSKK
+753 CGDFINEYHKK

>member
-1 MNKSIKEVL
+1 MN
-10 FADNGKWAREWWAD
+10 N
-24 ETYYWTKYIVYDGFV
+24 
-39 RDNDCILLTPKPI
+39 
-52 IMDIKGELPSHLT
+52 
-65 KSYRNNQIKEQK
+65 
-77 MKDSVIIIES
+77 SVIIIES

-125 EYDPQKK
+125 DYDQEKK
-132 KHIFEIIEACKNK
+132 KHIFEMIEACKNK
-145 EVYIATD
+145 KVYIATD
-152 PDREGYAIGYHFYE
+152 TDREGYAIGYMFYQ
-166 KIKKIASSIY
+166 KIKNVASSIY

-210 ARRVADMLLGFTLSP
+210 ARRVADMLLGFTLSS

-237 SAGRVQTPCLKL
+237 SVGRVQTPCLKL

-271 QIQANINDNANREVI
+271 QIQAKINDSANREVT

-324 TSVVETKPKKPFITS
+324 NSVVETKPKKPFITS
-339 TLLER
+339 TLLEK
-344 ASSELGLGI
+344 ASSMLGLSI
-353 AEVQSLAQSLF
+353 SEVQSLAQNLF

-382 FLNEAESF
+382 FLDETESF
-390 YLPIY
+390 YAPIY
-395 KEVYQKREYKAG
+395 KDLYLKREYKAG

-417 IRITHPNKYEDLESI
+417 IRITHPHTTEDLESI
-432 VYNAGITNQD
+432 VYNANITNQD
-442 ALKLYRLI
+442 ALKLYQLI

-475 EYFKCSAKSLKSA
+475 EYFKCSVKGLKSA

-498 LENDDESN
+498 LENDESN
-506 DDKEDKEKEQN
+506 DDKDNKEKEQN

-560 GRPSTYASYLSTL
+560 GRPSTYASYLPTL

-619 EVLDE
+619 EMLDE

-645 IEKLERNDDEI
+645 IEKLGRNDDEI

-671 RDLQVNLSEEFKN
+671 RDLQLNLSEEFKN

-715 SNNDENRPATPKQIN
+715 SNNDENRPATPKQIS
-730 FAETLAKKH
+730 FAEMLAKKH
-739 NVKLPKDYKSNIKV
+739 NVKLPKGFKYSMKV
-753 CGDFINEYSKK
+753 CGDFINEYHKK

>member
-1 MNKSIKEVL
+1 
-10 FADNGKWAREWWAD
+10 
-24 ETYYWTKYIVYDGFV
+24 
-39 RDNDCILLTPKPI
+39 
-52 IMDIKGELPSHLT
+52 
-65 KSYRNNQIKEQK
+65 

-94 REITGAKVF
+94 KEITGAKVF

-117 SNGFKPTF
+117 NNNFKPTF
-125 EYDPQKK
+125 DYDQEKK
-132 KHIFEIIEACKNK
+132 KRIFEMIEACKNK
-145 EVYIATD
+145 KVYIATD

-271 QIQANINDNANREVI
+271 QIQAKINDSANREVT

-300 DKEEALKLFESLKD
+300 DKEETLKLFESLKD

-324 TSVVETKPKKPFITS
+324 NSVVETKPKKPFITS
-339 TLLER
+339 TLLEK
-344 ASSELGLGI
+344 ASSMLGLSI
-353 AEVQSLAQSLF
+353 SEVQSLAQNLF

-382 FLNEAESF
+382 FLDEAESF
-390 YLPIY
+390 YAPIY

-417 IRITHPNKYEDLESI
+417 IRITHPHKYEDLESI
-432 VYNAGITNQD
+432 VYNASITNQD

-475 EYFKCSAKSLKSA
+475 EYFKCSVKGLKSA

-498 LENDDESN
+498 LKNDESN
-506 DDKEDKEKEQN
+506 DDKDNKEKEQN

-560 GRPSTYASYLSTL
+560 GRPSTYASYLPTL

-671 RDLQVNLSEEFKN
+671 RDLQLNLSEEFKN

-730 FAETLAKKH
+730 FAEMLAKKH
-739 NVKLPKDYKSNIKV
+739 NVKLPKGFKYSMKV
-753 CGDFINEYSKK
+753 CGDFINEYHKK

>member
-1 MNKSIKEVL
+1 MN
-10 FADNGKWAREWWAD
+10 N
-24 ETYYWTKYIVYDGFV
+24 
-39 RDNDCILLTPKPI
+39 
-52 IMDIKGELPSHLT
+52 
-65 KSYRNNQIKEQK
+65 
-77 MKDSVIIIES
+77 SVIIIES

-125 EYDPQKK
+125 DYDQEKK
-132 KHIFEIIEACKNK
+132 KHIFEMIEACKNK
-145 EVYIATD
+145 KVYIATD
-152 PDREGYAIGYHFYE
+152 PDREGYAIGYMFYQ
-166 KIKKIASSIY
+166 KIKNVASSIY

-182 ITPSGINK
+182 ITLSGINK

-271 QIQANINDNANREVI
+271 QIQAKINDNANREVI

-324 TSVVETKPKKPFITS
+324 NSVVETKPKKPFITS
-339 TLLER
+339 TLLEK
-344 ASSELGLGI
+344 ASSMLGLSI
-353 AEVQSLAQSLF
+353 SEVQSLAQNLF

-390 YLPIY
+390 YAPIY
-395 KEVYQKREYKAG
+395 KDLYLKREYKAG

-417 IRITHPNKYEDLESI
+417 IRITHPHTTEDLESI
-432 VYNAGITNQD
+432 VYNANITNQD
-442 ALKLYRLI
+442 ALKLYQLI

-475 EYFKCSAKSLKSA
+475 EYFKCSVKGLKSA

-498 LENDDESN
+498 LENDESN
-506 DDKEDKEKEQN
+506 DDKDNKEKEQN

-560 GRPSTYASYLSTL
+560 GRPSTYASYLPTL
-573 VKREYISI
+573 LKREYISI

-671 RDLQVNLSEEFKN
+671 RDLQLDLSEEFKN
-684 YKEDNRVAKAFLD
+684 YKEDNRIAKAFLD

-715 SNNDENRPATPKQIN
+715 SNNDKNRPATPKQIS
-730 FAETLAKKH
+730 FAEMLAKKH
-739 NVKLPKDYKSNIKV
+739 NVKLPKGFKYSMKV
-753 CGDFINEYSKK
+753 CGDFINEYHKK

>member
-1 MNKSIKEVL
+1 
-10 FADNGKWAREWWAD
+10 
-24 ETYYWTKYIVYDGFV
+24 
-39 RDNDCILLTPKPI
+39 
-52 IMDIKGELPSHLT
+52 
-65 KSYRNNQIKEQK
+65 

-125 EYDPQKK
+125 DYDQEKK
-132 KHIFEIIEACKNK
+132 KRIFEMIEACKNK
-145 EVYIATD
+145 KVYIATD

-271 QIQANINDNANREVI
+271 QIQAKINDNANREVI

-324 TSVVETKPKKPFITS
+324 NSVVETKPKKPFITS
-339 TLLER
+339 TLLEK
-344 ASSELGLGI
+344 ASSMLGLSI
-353 AEVQSLAQSLF
+353 SEVQSLAQNLF

-382 FLNEAESF
+382 FLDEAESF
-390 YLPIY
+390 YAPIY
-395 KEVYQKREYKAG
+395 KDLYLKREYKAG

-417 IRITHPNKYEDLESI
+417 IRITHPHTTEDLESI
-432 VYNAGITNQD
+432 VYNANIINQD
-442 ALKLYRLI
+442 ALKLYQLI

-475 EYFKCSAKSLKSA
+475 EYFKCSVKGLKSA

-498 LENDDESN
+498 LENDESN
-506 DDKEDKEKEQN
+506 DDKDNKEKEQN

-560 GRPSTYASYLSTL
+560 GRPSTYASYLPTL

-671 RDLQVNLSEEFKN
+671 RDLQLNLSEEFKN

-715 SNNDENRPATPKQIN
+715 SNNDENRPATPKQIS
-730 FAETLAKKH
+730 FAEMLAKKH
-739 NVKLPKDYKSNIKV
+739 NVKLPKGFKYSMKV
-753 CGDFINEYSKK
+753 CGDFINEYHKK

>member
-1 MNKSIKEVL
+1 
-10 FADNGKWAREWWAD
+10 
-24 ETYYWTKYIVYDGFV
+24 
-39 RDNDCILLTPKPI
+39 
-52 IMDIKGELPSHLT
+52 
-65 KSYRNNQIKEQK
+65 

-94 REITGAKVF
+94 KEITGAKVF

-117 SNGFKPTF
+117 NNNFKPTF

-132 KHIFEIIEACKNK
+132 KRIFEIIEACKNK
-145 EVYIATD
+145 KVYIATD

-166 KIKKIASSIY
+166 KIEKIASSIY

-258 KFKALPENEKVSY
+258 KFKALPENERVSY
-271 QIQANINDNANREVI
+271 QIQAKINDNANKEVI

-300 DKEEALKLFESLKD
+300 DREEALKLFESLKD

-324 TSVVETKPKKPFITS
+324 NSVVETKPKKPFITS
-339 TLLER
+339 TLLEK
-344 ASSELGLGI
+344 ASSMLGLSI
-353 AEVQSLAQSLF
+353 SEVQSLAQNLF

-395 KEVYQKREYKAG
+395 KDLYLKREYKAG

-417 IRITHPNKYEDLESI
+417 IRITHPHKYEDLESI
-432 VYNAGITNQD
+432 VYNASITNQD
-442 ALKLYRLI
+442 ALKLYQLI
-450 FERTIES
+450 FKRTIES

-475 EYFKCSAKSLKSA
+475 EYFKCSVKGLKSS

-498 LENDDESN
+498 LENDESN
-506 DDKEDKEKEQN
+506 DDKDNKEKEQN
-517 AQFNLKIDDV
+517 AQFNLKIDDM

-538 KRNAPSAYKEAD
+538 KRNAPSPYKEAG

-560 GRPSTYASYLSTL
+560 GRPSTYASYLPTL
-573 VKREYISI
+573 LKREYISI

-624 IVENKSSYVDFIS
+624 IVENKSSYLDFLQ
-637 NLNSKCPK
+637 NLATKCPK

-671 RDLQVNLSEEFKN
+671 RDLQLDLSEEFKN
-684 YKEDNRVAKAFLD
+684 YKEDNRIAKAFLD

-702 HEFFK
+702 HEFFE

-715 SNNDENRPATPKQIN
+715 SNNNEIRPATPKQIN
-730 FAETLAKKH
+730 FAEILAKKH

>member
-1 MNKSIKEVL
+1 MN
-10 FADNGKWAREWWAD
+10 N
-24 ETYYWTKYIVYDGFV
+24 
-39 RDNDCILLTPKPI
+39 
-52 IMDIKGELPSHLT
+52 
-65 KSYRNNQIKEQK
+65 
-77 MKDSVIIIES
+77 SVIIIES

-125 EYDPQKK
+125 DYDQEKK
-132 KHIFEIIEACKNK
+132 KHIFEMIEVCKNK
-145 EVYIATD
+145 KVYIATD
-152 PDREGYAIGYHFYE
+152 PDREGYAIGYMFYQ
-166 KIKKIASSIY
+166 KIKNVASSIY

-271 QIQANINDNANREVI
+271 QIQAKINDSANREVT

-324 TSVVETKPKKPFITS
+324 NSVVETKPKKPFITS
-339 TLLER
+339 TLLEK
-344 ASSELGLGI
+344 ASSMLGLSI
-353 AEVQSLAQSLF
+353 SEVQSLAQNLF

-382 FLNEAESF
+382 FLDETESF
-390 YLPIY
+390 YAPIY
-395 KEVYQKREYKAG
+395 KDLYLKREYKAG

-417 IRITHPNKYEDLESI
+417 IRITHPHTTEDLESI
-432 VYNAGITNQD
+432 VYNANITNQD
-442 ALKLYRLI
+442 ALKLYQLI

-475 EYFKCSAKSLKSA
+475 EYFKCSVKGLKSA

-498 LENDDESN
+498 LENDESN
-506 DDKEDKEKEQN
+506 DDKDNKEKEQN

-560 GRPSTYASYLSTL
+560 GRPSTYASYLPTL

-671 RDLQVNLSEEFKN
+671 RDLQLNLSEEFKN

-715 SNNDENRPATPKQIN
+715 SNNDENRPATPKQIS
-730 FAETLAKKH
+730 FAEMLAKKH
-739 NVKLPKDYKSNIKV
+739 NVKLPKGFKYSMKV
-753 CGDFINEYSKK
+753 CGDFINEYHKK

>member
-1 MNKSIKEVL
+1 MN
-10 FADNGKWAREWWAD
+10 N
-24 ETYYWTKYIVYDGFV
+24 
-39 RDNDCILLTPKPI
+39 
-52 IMDIKGELPSHLT
+52 
-65 KSYRNNQIKEQK
+65 
-77 MKDSVIIIES
+77 SVIIIES

-117 SNGFKPTF
+117 NNNFKPTF

-132 KHIFEIIEACKNK
+132 KRIFEIIEACKNK
-145 EVYIATD
+145 KVYIATD

-258 KFKALPENEKVSY
+258 KFKALLENEKVSY
-271 QIQANINDNANREVI
+271 QIQAKINDNANREVI

-324 TSVVETKPKKPFITS
+324 NSVVETKPKKPFITS

-417 IRITHPNKYEDLESI
+417 IRITHPHKYEDLESI

-517 AQFNLKIDDV
+517 AQFNLKIDDM

-538 KRNAPSAYKEAD
+538 KRNAPSPYKEAG

-560 GRPSTYASYLSTL
+560 GRPSTYASYLPTL
-573 VKREYISI
+573 LKREYISI
-581 SQDKKHIITPT
+581 SQDKKHTITPT

-624 IVENKSSYVDFIS
+624 IVENKSSYLDFLQ
-637 NLNSKCPK
+637 NLATKCPK

-671 RDLQVNLSEEFKN
+671 RDLQLDLSEEFKN
-684 YKEDNRVAKAFLD
+684 YKEDNRIAKAFLD

-715 SNNDENRPATPKQIN
+715 SNNNEIRPATPKQIN
-730 FAETLAKKH
+730 FAEILAKKH

-753 CGDFINEYSKK
+753 CGDFINEYHKK

>member
-1 MNKSIKEVL
+1 
-10 FADNGKWAREWWAD
+10 
-24 ETYYWTKYIVYDGFV
+24 
-39 RDNDCILLTPKPI
+39 
-52 IMDIKGELPSHLT
+52 
-65 KSYRNNQIKEQK
+65 

-117 SNGFKPTF
+117 NNNFKPTF

-132 KHIFEIIEACKNK
+132 KRIFEIIEACKNK
-145 EVYIATD
+145 KVYIATD

-271 QIQANINDNANREVI
+271 QIQAKINDNANREVI

-300 DKEEALKLFESLKD
+300 DKEEALKLFESLED

-417 IRITHPNKYEDLESI
+417 IRITHPHKYEDLESI
-432 VYNAGITNQD
+432 VYNASITNQD
-442 ALKLYRLI
+442 ALKLYQLI

-475 EYFKCSAKSLKSA
+475 EYFKCSVKGLKSA

-498 LENDDESN
+498 LENDESN
-506 DDKEDKEKEQN
+506 DDKDNKEKEQN

-560 GRPSTYASYLSTL
+560 GRPSTYASYLPTL

-656 KPSSE
+656 NPSSE

-671 RDLQVNLSEEFKN
+671 RDLQLNLSEEFKN

-715 SNNDENRPATPKQIN
+715 SNNDENRPATPKQIR
-730 FAETLAKKH
+730 FAEILAKKH

>member
-1 MNKSIKEVL
+1 MN
-10 FADNGKWAREWWAD
+10 N
-24 ETYYWTKYIVYDGFV
+24 
-39 RDNDCILLTPKPI
+39 
-52 IMDIKGELPSHLT
+52 
-65 KSYRNNQIKEQK
+65 
-77 MKDSVIIIES
+77 SVIIIES

-94 REITGAKVF
+94 KEITGAKVF

-117 SNGFKPTF
+117 NNNFKPTF

-132 KHIFEIIEACKNK
+132 KRIFEIIEACKNK
-145 EVYIATD
+145 KVYIATD

-237 SAGRVQTPCLKL
+237 SSGRVQTPCLKL

-258 KFKALPENEKVSY
+258 KFKALPKNEKVSY
-271 QIQANINDNANREVI
+271 QIQAKINDNANREVI

-300 DKEEALKLFESLKD
+300 DKEEALKLFESLED

-382 FLNEAESF
+382 FLDEAESF

-417 IRITHPNKYEDLESI
+417 IRITHPHKYEDLEST

-498 LENDDESN
+498 LENDESN
-506 DDKEDKEKEQN
+506 DDKDNKEKEQN

-560 GRPSTYASYLSTL
+560 GRPSTYASYLPTL

-671 RDLQVNLSEEFKN
+671 RDLQLNLSEEFKN

-715 SNNDENRPATPKQIN
+715 SNNDENRPATPKQIS
-730 FAETLAKKH
+730 FAEMLAKKH
-739 NVKLPKDYKSNIKV
+739 NVKLPKGFKYSMKV
-753 CGDFINEYSKK
+753 CGDFINEYHKK

>member
-1 MNKSIKEVL
+1 MN
-10 FADNGKWAREWWAD
+10 N
-24 ETYYWTKYIVYDGFV
+24 
-39 RDNDCILLTPKPI
+39 
-52 IMDIKGELPSHLT
+52 
-65 KSYRNNQIKEQK
+65 
-77 MKDSVIIIES
+77 SVIIIES

-125 EYDPQKK
+125 DYDQEKK
-132 KHIFEIIEACKNK
+132 KHIFEMIEECKNK
-145 EVYIATD
+145 KVYIATD
-152 PDREGYAIGYHFYE
+152 IDREGYAIGYMFYQ
-166 KIKKIASSIY
+166 KIKNVASSIY

-237 SAGRVQTPCLKL
+237 SVGRVQTPCLKL

-271 QIQANINDNANREVI
+271 QIQAKINDSANREVT

-314 NKACLLKDLK
+314 NKACLLKNLK
-324 TSVVETKPKKPFITS
+324 NSVVETKPKKPFITS
-339 TLLER
+339 TLLEK
-344 ASSELGLGI
+344 ASSMLGLSI
-353 AEVQSLAQSLF
+353 SEVQSLAQNLF
-364 EAGLIT
+364 ETGLIT

-382 FLNEAESF
+382 FLDEAESF
-390 YLPIY
+390 YAPIY
-395 KEVYQKREYKAG
+395 KDLYLKREYKAG

-417 IRITHPNKYEDLESI
+417 IRITHPHTTEDLESI
-432 VYNAGITNQD
+432 VYNANITNQD
-442 ALKLYRLI
+442 ALKLYQLI

-475 EYFKCSAKSLKSA
+475 EYFKCSVKGLKSA

-498 LENDDESN
+498 LKNDESN
-506 DDKEDKEKEQN
+506 DDKDNKEKEQN

-560 GRPSTYASYLSTL
+560 GRPSTYASYLPTL

-619 EVLDE
+619 EMLDE

-671 RDLQVNLSEEFKN
+671 RDLQLNLSEEFKN

-715 SNNDENRPATPKQIN
+715 SNNDENRPATPKQIS
-730 FAETLAKKH
+730 FAEILAKKH
-739 NVKLPKDYKSNIKV
+739 NVKLPKGFKYSMKV
-753 CGDFINEYSKK
+753 CGDFINEYHKK

>member
-1 MNKSIKEVL
+1 MN
-10 FADNGKWAREWWAD
+10 N
-24 ETYYWTKYIVYDGFV
+24 
-39 RDNDCILLTPKPI
+39 
-52 IMDIKGELPSHLT
+52 
-65 KSYRNNQIKEQK
+65 
-77 MKDSVIIIES
+77 SVIIIES

-117 SNGFKPTF
+117 NNNFKPTF

-132 KHIFEIIEACKNK
+132 KRIFEMIEACKNK
-145 EVYIATD
+145 KVYIATD
-152 PDREGYAIGYHFYE
+152 PDREGYAIGYMFYQ
-166 KIKKIASSIY
+166 KIKNVASSIY

-237 SAGRVQTPCLKL
+237 SVGRVQTPCLKL

-258 KFKALPENEKVSY
+258 KFKALPENKKVSY
-271 QIQANINDNANREVI
+271 QIQAKINDNANREVI

-324 TSVVETKPKKPFITS
+324 NSVVETKPKKPFITS
-339 TLLER
+339 TLLEK
-344 ASSELGLGI
+344 ASSMLGLSI
-353 AEVQSLAQSLF
+353 SEVQSLAQNLF

-382 FLNEAESF
+382 FLDETESF
-390 YLPIY
+390 YAPIY
-395 KEVYQKREYKAG
+395 KDLYLKREYKAG

-417 IRITHPNKYEDLESI
+417 ILITHPHITEDLESI
-432 VYNAGITNQD
+432 VYNANITNQD
-442 ALKLYRLI
+442 ALKLYQLI

-475 EYFKCSAKSLKSA
+475 EYFKCSVKGLKSA
-488 GFLAMFSKKE
+488 RFLAMFSKKE
-498 LENDDESN
+498 LENDESN
-506 DDKEDKEKEQN
+506 DDKDNKEKEQN

-560 GRPSTYASYLSTL
+560 GRPSTYASYLPTL
-573 VKREYISI
+573 LKREYISI
-581 SQDKKHIITPT
+581 SQDKKHTITPT

-597 VVEVFENAYQFII
+597 VIEVFENAYQFII

-684 YKEDNRVAKAFLD
+684 YKEDNRVAKAFL
-697 RYIKE
+697 IKE

-715 SNNDENRPATPKQIN
+715 SNNNEIRPATPKQIN
-730 FAETLAKKH
+730 FAEMLAKKH

>member
-1 MNKSIKEVL
+1 
-10 FADNGKWAREWWAD
+10 
-24 ETYYWTKYIVYDGFV
+24 
-39 RDNDCILLTPKPI
+39 
-52 IMDIKGELPSHLT
+52 
-65 KSYRNNQIKEQK
+65 

-125 EYDPQKK
+125 DYDQEKK
-132 KHIFEIIEACKNK
+132 KRIFEIIEACKNK
-145 EVYIATD
+145 KVYIATD

-271 QIQANINDNANREVI
+271 QIQAKINDNANREVI

-300 DKEEALKLFESLKD
+300 DKEEALKLFESLED

-353 AEVQSLAQSLF
+353 AEVQFLAQSLF

-417 IRITHPNKYEDLESI
+417 IRITHPHKYEDLESI
-432 VYNAGITNQD
+432 VYNASITNQD

-475 EYFKCSAKSLKSA
+475 EYFKCSVKGLKSA

-498 LENDDESN
+498 LENDESN
-506 DDKEDKEKEQN
+506 DDKDNKEKEQN

-560 GRPSTYASYLSTL
+560 GRPSTYASYLPTL

-671 RDLQVNLSEEFKN
+671 RDLQLNLSEEFKN

-715 SNNDENRPATPKQIN
+715 SNNDENRPATPKQIS
-730 FAETLAKKH
+730 FAEMLAKKH
-739 NVKLPKDYKSNIKV
+739 NVKLPKGFKYSMKV
-753 CGDFINEYSKK
+753 CGDFIDKYHKK

>member
-1 MNKSIKEVL
+1 
-10 FADNGKWAREWWAD
+10 
-24 ETYYWTKYIVYDGFV
+24 
-39 RDNDCILLTPKPI
+39 
-52 IMDIKGELPSHLT
+52 
-65 KSYRNNQIKEQK
+65 

-94 REITGAKVF
+94 KEITGAKVF

-117 SNGFKPTF
+117 NNNFKPTF

-132 KHIFEIIEACKNK
+132 KRIFEIIEACKNK
-145 EVYIATD
+145 KVYIATD

-271 QIQANINDNANREVI
+271 QIQAKINDNANREVI

-324 TSVVETKPKKPFITS
+324 NSVVETKPKKPFITS

-395 KEVYQKREYKAG
+395 KEMYQKREYKAG

-417 IRITHPNKYEDLESI
+417 IRITHPHKYEDLESV
-432 VYNAGITNQD
+432 VYDSDITNQD
-442 ALKLYRLI
+442 ALKLYQLI

-475 EYFKCSAKSLKSA
+475 EYFKCSVKSLKSA

-498 LENDDESN
+498 LKNDESN
-506 DDKEDKEKEQN
+506 DDKDNKEKEQN

-538 KRNAPSAYKEAD
+538 KRNAPSPYKEAD

-560 GRPSTYASYLSTL
+560 GRPSTYASYLPTL
-573 VKREYISI
+573 LKREYISI
-581 SQDKKHIITPT
+581 SQDKKHTITPT

-597 VVEVFENAYQFII
+597 VIEVFENAYQFII

-645 IEKLERNDDEI
+645 IEKLERNDAEI

-671 RDLQVNLSEEFKN
+671 RDLQLNLSEEFKN

-715 SNNDENRPATPKQIN
+715 SNNDENRPATPKQIS
-730 FAETLAKKH
+730 FAEMLAKKH
-739 NVKLPKDYKSNIKV
+739 NVKLPKGFKYSMKV
-753 CGDFINEYSKK
+753 CGDFINEYHKK

>member
-1 MNKSIKEVL
+1 
-10 FADNGKWAREWWAD
+10 
-24 ETYYWTKYIVYDGFV
+24 
-39 RDNDCILLTPKPI
+39 
-52 IMDIKGELPSHLT
+52 
-65 KSYRNNQIKEQK
+65 

-94 REITGAKVF
+94 KEITGAKVF

-117 SNGFKPTF
+117 NNNFKPTF

-132 KHIFEIIEACKNK
+132 KRIFEIIEACKNK
-145 EVYIATD
+145 KVYIATD

-271 QIQANINDNANREVI
+271 QIQAKINDNANREVI
-286 IKHCDEKGEEIKFN
+286 IKHCNEKGEEIKFN
-300 DKEEALKLFESLKD
+300 DKEEALKLFESLED

-324 TSVVETKPKKPFITS
+324 NSVVETKPKKPFITS
-339 TLLER
+339 TLLEK
-344 ASSELGLGI
+344 ASSMLGLSI
-353 AEVQSLAQSLF
+353 SEVQSLAQNLF

-382 FLNEAESF
+382 FLDETESF
-390 YLPIY
+390 YAPIY
-395 KEVYQKREYKAG
+395 KDLYLKREYKAG

-417 IRITHPNKYEDLESI
+417 IRITHPHTTEDLESI
-432 VYNAGITNQD
+432 VYNANITNQD
-442 ALKLYRLI
+442 ALKLYQLI

-475 EYFKCSAKSLKSA
+475 EYFKCSVKGLKSA

-498 LENDDESN
+498 LENDESN
-506 DDKEDKEKEQN
+506 DDKDNKEKEQN
-517 AQFNLKIDDV
+517 AQFNLKIDDM

-538 KRNAPSAYKEAD
+538 KRNAPSHYKEAG

-560 GRPSTYASYLSTL
+560 GRPSTYASYLPTL
-573 VKREYISI
+573 LKREYISI
-581 SQDKKHIITPT
+581 SQDKKHTITPT

-597 VVEVFENAYQFII
+597 VIEVFENAYQFII

-671 RDLQVNLSEEFKN
+671 RDLQLNLSEEFKN

-702 HEFFK
+702 HELFK
-707 KNNKKASS
+707 K
-715 SNNDENRPATPKQIN
+715 KQQ
-730 FAETLAKKH
+730 K
-739 NVKLPKDYKSNIKV
+739 
-753 CGDFINEYSKK
+753 G

>member
-1 MNKSIKEVL
+1 MN
-10 FADNGKWAREWWAD
+10 N
-24 ETYYWTKYIVYDGFV
+24 
-39 RDNDCILLTPKPI
+39 
-52 IMDIKGELPSHLT
+52 
-65 KSYRNNQIKEQK
+65 
-77 MKDSVIIIES
+77 SVIIIES

-125 EYDPQKK
+125 DYDQEKK

-145 EVYIATD
+145 KVYIATD
-152 PDREGYAIGYHFYE
+152 PDREGYAIGYMFYQ
-166 KIKKIASSIY
+166 KIKNVASSIY

-271 QIQANINDNANREVI
+271 QIQAKINDSANREVT

-339 TLLER
+339 TLLEK
-344 ASSELGLGI
+344 ASSILGLSI
-353 AEVQSLAQSLF
+353 SEVQSLAQNLF

-382 FLNEAESF
+382 FLDEAESF
-390 YLPIY
+390 YAPIY
-395 KEVYQKREYKAG
+395 KDLYLKREYKAG

-417 IRITHPNKYEDLESI
+417 IRITHPHTTEDLESI
-432 VYNAGITNQD
+432 VYNANIINQD
-442 ALKLYRLI
+442 ALKLYQLI

-457 QGKNA
+457 QDKNA

-475 EYFKCSAKSLKSA
+475 EYFKCSVKGLKSA

-498 LENDDESN
+498 LENDESN
-506 DDKEDKEKEQN
+506 DDKDNKEKEQN
-517 AQFNLKIDDV
+517 AQSNLKIDDV

-560 GRPSTYASYLSTL
+560 GRPSTYASYLPTL

-671 RDLQVNLSEEFKN
+671 RDLQLNLSEEFKN
-684 YKEDNRVAKAFLD
+684 YKEDNRVSKAFLD

-715 SNNDENRPATPKQIN
+715 SNNDENRPATPKQIS
-730 FAETLAKKH
+730 FAEMLAKKH
-739 NVKLPKDYKSNIKV
+739 NVKLPKGFKYSMKV
-753 CGDFINEYSKK
+753 CGDFINEYHKK

>member
-1 MNKSIKEVL
+1 
-10 FADNGKWAREWWAD
+10 
-24 ETYYWTKYIVYDGFV
+24 
-39 RDNDCILLTPKPI
+39 
-52 IMDIKGELPSHLT
+52 
-65 KSYRNNQIKEQK
+65 

-94 REITGAKVF
+94 KEITGAKVF

-117 SNGFKPTF
+117 NNNFKPTF

-132 KHIFEIIEACKNK
+132 KRIFEIIEACKNK
-145 EVYIATD
+145 KVYIATD

-249 IVDRDREIE
+249 IVDRNREIE

-271 QIQANINDNANREVI
+271 QIQAKINDNANREAI

-417 IRITHPNKYEDLESI
+417 IRITHPHKYEDLESI

-506 DDKEDKEKEQN
+506 DDKDNKKEKEQN

-560 GRPSTYASYLSTL
+560 GRPSTYASYLPTL

-581 SQDKKHIITPT
+581 SQDKKHTITPT

-597 VVEVFENAYQFII
+597 VIEVFENAYQFII

-624 IVENKSSYVDFIS
+624 IVENKSSYLDFLQ
-637 NLNSKCPK
+637 NLATKCPK

-671 RDLQVNLSEEFKN
+671 RDLQLDLSEEFKN
-684 YKEDNRVAKAFLD
+684 YKEDNRIAKAFLD

-715 SNNDENRPATPKQIN
+715 SNNNEIRPATPKQIN
-730 FAETLAKKH
+730 FAEMLAKKH
-739 NVKLPKDYKSNIKV
+739 NVKLPKDYKSNTKV

>member
-1 MNKSIKEVL
+1 MN
-10 FADNGKWAREWWAD
+10 N
-24 ETYYWTKYIVYDGFV
+24 
-39 RDNDCILLTPKPI
+39 
-52 IMDIKGELPSHLT
+52 
-65 KSYRNNQIKEQK
+65 
-77 MKDSVIIIES
+77 SVIIIES

-94 REITGAKVF
+94 REITGDKVF

-125 EYDPQKK
+125 DYDQEKK
-132 KHIFEIIEACKNK
+132 KHIFEMIEACKNK
-145 EVYIATD
+145 KVYIATD
-152 PDREGYAIGYHFYE
+152 PDREGYAIGYMFYQ
-166 KIKKIASSIY
+166 KIKNVASSIY

-190 GLQNALLFENTNKQM
+190 GLQNAILFENTNKQM

-237 SAGRVQTPCLKL
+237 SARRVQTPCLKL

-271 QIQANINDNANREVI
+271 QIQAKINDSANREVT

-324 TSVVETKPKKPFITS
+324 NSVVETKPKKPFITS
-339 TLLER
+339 TLLEK
-344 ASSELGLGI
+344 ASSMLGLSI
-353 AEVQSLAQSLF
+353 SEVQSLAQNLF

-382 FLNEAESF
+382 FLDETESF
-390 YLPIY
+390 YAPIY
-395 KEVYQKREYKAG
+395 KDLYLKREYKAG

-417 IRITHPNKYEDLESI
+417 IRITHPHTTEDLESI
-432 VYNAGITNQD
+432 VYNANITNQD
-442 ALKLYRLI
+442 ALKLYQLI

-475 EYFKCSAKSLKSA
+475 EYFKCSVKGLKSA

-498 LENDDESN
+498 LENDESN
-506 DDKEDKEKEQN
+506 DDKDNKEKEQN

-560 GRPSTYASYLSTL
+560 GRPSTYASYLPTL

-619 EVLDE
+619 EMLDE

-671 RDLQVNLSEEFKN
+671 RDLQLNLSEEFKN

-715 SNNDENRPATPKQIN
+715 SNNDENRPATPKQIS
-730 FAETLAKKH
+730 FAEMLAKKH
-739 NVKLPKDYKSNIKV
+739 NVKLPKGFKYSMKV
-753 CGDFINEYSKK
+753 CGDFINEYHKK

>member
-1 MNKSIKEVL
+1 
-10 FADNGKWAREWWAD
+10 
-24 ETYYWTKYIVYDGFV
+24 
-39 RDNDCILLTPKPI
+39 
-52 IMDIKGELPSHLT
+52 
-65 KSYRNNQIKEQK
+65 

-117 SNGFKPTF
+117 NNNFKPTF

-132 KHIFEIIEACKNK
+132 KRIFEIIEACKNK
-145 EVYIATD
+145 KVYIATD

-271 QIQANINDNANREVI
+271 QIQAKINDNANREVI

-344 ASSELGLGI
+344 VSSELGLGI

-417 IRITHPNKYEDLESI
+417 IRITHPHTTEDLESI

-475 EYFKCSAKSLKSA
+475 EYFKCSVKGLKSA

-498 LENDDESN
+498 LENDESN
-506 DDKEDKEKEQN
+506 DDKDNKEKEQN

-560 GRPSTYASYLSTL
+560 GRPSTYASYLPTL

-671 RDLQVNLSEEFKN
+671 RDLQLNLSEEFKN

-715 SNNDENRPATPKQIN
+715 SNNDENRPATPKQIS
-730 FAETLAKKH
+730 FAEMLAKKH
-739 NVKLPKDYKSNIKV
+739 NVKLPKGFKYSMKV
-753 CGDFINEYSKK
+753 CGDFINEYHKK

>member
-1 MNKSIKEVL
+1 MN
-10 FADNGKWAREWWAD
+10 N
-24 ETYYWTKYIVYDGFV
+24 
-39 RDNDCILLTPKPI
+39 
-52 IMDIKGELPSHLT
+52 
-65 KSYRNNQIKEQK
+65 
-77 MKDSVIIIES
+77 SVIIIES

-125 EYDPQKK
+125 DYDQEKK
-132 KHIFEIIEACKNK
+132 KHIFEMIEACKNK
-145 EVYIATD
+145 KVYIATD
-152 PDREGYAIGYHFYE
+152 PDREGYAIGYMFYQ
-166 KIKKIASSIY
+166 KIKNVASSIY

-190 GLQNALLFENTNKQM
+190 GLQNAILFENTNKQM

-271 QIQANINDNANREVI
+271 QIQAEINDSANREVT

-324 TSVVETKPKKPFITS
+324 NSVVETKPKKPFITS
-339 TLLER
+339 TLLEK
-344 ASSELGLGI
+344 ASSMLGLSI
-353 AEVQSLAQSLF
+353 SEVQSLAQNLF

-382 FLNEAESF
+382 FLDETESF
-390 YLPIY
+390 YAPIY
-395 KEVYQKREYKAG
+395 KDLYLKREYKAG

-417 IRITHPNKYEDLESI
+417 IRITHPHTTEDLENI
-432 VYNAGITNQD
+432 VYNANITNQD
-442 ALKLYRLI
+442 ALKLYQLI

-475 EYFKCSAKSLKSA
+475 EYFKCSVKGLKSA

-498 LENDDESN
+498 LENDESN
-506 DDKEDKEKEQN
+506 DGKDNKEKEQN

-538 KRNAPSAYKEAD
+538 RRNAPSAYKEAD

-560 GRPSTYASYLSTL
+560 GRPSTYASYLPTL

-671 RDLQVNLSEEFKN
+671 RDLQLNLSEEFKN

-715 SNNDENRPATPKQIN
+715 SNNDENRPATPKQIS
-730 FAETLAKKH
+730 FAEMLAKKH
-739 NVKLPKDYKSNIKV
+739 NVKLPKGFKYSMKV
-753 CGDFINEYSKK
+753 CGDFINEYHKK